1 MIFKCDTEFLENK
14 ARLFKWLAY
23 GVLIPFLLTLYIDP
37 SAFVVK
43 GTLIALMVYW
53 AICCVI
59 GMIKRYYDDALL
71 KHSGEIVVVNE
82 GGIEYSNKCTSY
94 SFKRNNDDIVSVTY
108 TRMFG
113 IPKII
118 IQFTNNEFYKF
129 IWFKDSNHLYSML
142 KNKESRVKRA

>member
-1 MIFKCDTEFLENK
+1 MIFKCDTEFLESK

-53 AICCVI
+53 AICSVI
-59 GMIKRYYDDALL
+59 VMTKRYYDDALL
-71 KHSGEIVVVNE
+71 KHSGEIIVVNE
-82 GGIEYSNKCTSY
+82 GGIEYSNKSTGY

-118 IQFTNNEFYKF
+118 MQFTNNEFYKF
-129 IWFKDSNHLYSML
+129 IWFKDSNRLYSML
-142 KNKESRVKRA
+142 KNKESRVKRT

>member
-23 GVLIPFLLTLYIDP
+23 GVLIPFLLTLYIEP
-37 SAFVVK
+37 SAFVIK
-43 GTLIALMVYW
+43 GTLAGLMVCW
-53 AICCVI
+53 AICSVI
-59 GMIKRYYDDALL
+59 VMTNRYYDDALL

-82 GGIEYSNKCTSY
+82 GGIEFSNKSTGY
-94 SFKRNNDDIVSVTY
+94 SFKRDNDDILSVTY

-129 IWFKDSNHLYSML
+129 IWFKDSNRLYSML